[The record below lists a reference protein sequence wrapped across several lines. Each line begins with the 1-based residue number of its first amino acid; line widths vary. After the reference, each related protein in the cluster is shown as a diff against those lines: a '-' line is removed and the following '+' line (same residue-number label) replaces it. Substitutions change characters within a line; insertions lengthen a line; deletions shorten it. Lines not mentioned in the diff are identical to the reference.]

1 MKAVEILG
9 ELGCAVEE
17 NTALLPKKVIHSVS
31 ISIFIGFILLRFSIS
46 MDSAFLNLWLPS
58 IVPYA
63 SIDIYAHFRGQ
74 DFCRRLLIHE
84 NHAVIH

>member
-1 MKAVEILG
+1 MCSGREHGIASQEG
-9 ELGCAVEE
+9 DSQCE
-17 NTALLPKKVIHSVS
+17 H
-31 ISIFIGFILLRFSIS
+31 SIFIGFISQRFSIS

-84 NHAVIH
+84 TMNSDPLKHLKCIKCIP